1 MKIGVEMFDV
11 GWLTRPLYTG
21 FPEMVQNEEALNLFR
36 GGRIIGQLARLILFC
51 NGAEDKTV
59 SG

>member
-1 MKIGVEMFDV
+1 MFDV

-51 NGAEDKTV
+51 SGAEDKTV